1 MRTIR
6 SSQVLTSLAVM
17 NADDTSPAAS
27 DAVSDSA
34 DTAPAVPA
42 ATDRTGAESARSPL
56 TAVVTGASSGIGRAT
71 AARLA
76 ADGWRVLA
84 VARREDRLAALA
96 AETGCEVLAVDVTSD
111 ESVGR
116 LVERVDELFGGE
128 LNALVTIA
136 GGALGVETVA
146 DADLEKWQGMF
157 DTNVLGAV
165 RVIRAL
171 LPSVRA
177 SRRGDLLLL
186 TSTAAQ
192 AAYEGGAGY
201 NAAKAGEHMLA
212 SALRLELNGESI
224 RVIEVAPGMV
234 RTEEF
239 SLVRLGGDRAA
250 ADAVYAGVEQPLTAE
265 DCADVI
271 AYALNAPHHVNL
283 DLVTIRP
290 LAQAANHK
298 VARGRGL

>member
-1 MRTIR
+1 MAENTA
-6 SSQVLTSLAVM
+6 QTSVAPQH
-17 NADDTSPAAS
+17 DTDPAAS
-27 DAVSDSA
+27 
-34 DTAPAVPA
+34 TAPAE
-42 ATDRTGAESARSPL
+42 GPL

-71 AARLA
+71 AVRLA

-84 VARREDRLAALA
+84 VARREDRLAQLA
-96 AETGCEVLAVDVTSD
+96 EEIGCETLAVDVTED
-111 ESVGR
+111 LSVAS
-116 LVERVDELFGGE
+116 LVQRVDALFDGR
-128 LNALVTIA
+128 LNALVNIA
-136 GGALGVETVA
+136 GGALGVDPVDA
-146 DADLEKWQGMF
+146 ADLEQWRTMYE
-157 DTNVLGAV
+157 TNVLGSA
-165 RVIRAL
+165 RVTRAL
-171 LPSVRA
+171 LPALRA
-177 SRRGDLLLL
+177 SGRGDVLLL

-212 SALRLELNGESI
+212 RGLRLELNGEPI
-224 RVIEVAPGMV
+224 RVIEIAPGMV

-250 ADAVYAGVEQPLTAE
+250 ADRVYEGVEQPLTAE

-271 AYALNAPHHVNL
+271 SYALNAPHHVNL